1 MTFCSDI
8 ALASGEP
15 LAGTTFCCRVLVFLP
30 LEKSLWGEK
39 PLDVAY
45 QIPIFRRW
53 IESAETLGLAVKVYD
68 PRTGPFES
76 DQIIICGP
84 SGAGLVPQSL
94 YPASIEEMA
103 TVAASANPVG
113 EPLHFVCTHGQR
125 ERCCALY
132 GFGIVKELN
141 ARRPSD
147 IVLECSHLGGDRFA
161 AVMFSAATGDMLG
174 ALRPST
180 VVDAITET
188 LNGKPPIAYWR
199 GSIFHSDLWAVAM
212 VALRKSKID
221 ARIEHLVVT
230 KLTEGAVTG
239 NVTMDGL
246 AYILNA
252 QLKTSSNIVQ
262 PKCIPAT
269 KRMNRVHYNLQKLR
283 LKPEAKSNA

>member
-1 MTFCSDI
+1 MAVSWND
-8 ALASGEP
+8 
-15 LAGTTFCCRVLVFLP
+15 VLLPRTGFALP
-30 LEKSLWGEK
+30 LEKSTCGEK
-39 PLDVAY
+39 NRGRCCLPDPRIPLAGSELRGLKV
-45 QIPIFRRW
+45 
-53 IESAETLGLAVKVYD
+53 AETLGLAVKVYD

-147 IVLECSHLGGDRFA
+147 IVLECSHLHGDVLP
-161 AVMFSAATGDMLG
+161 VMFSAATGDMLG

-252 QLKTSSNIVQ
+252 QLKTSSYIVQ